1 MKPITKLHL
10 TVLKI
15 RKRRCNSNDDAELQP
30 FFRKHV
36 FWQTQIALLQ
46 AFCQVQVS
54 LWGFAA
60 QSSKYFW
67 NRCCFI
73 VRLCSRT
80 AALYA
85 SRGIASRHDCLGPRL
100 PLFFPDSHYTFAI
113 LDVTDPGFRRCA
125 IPSGDARVGDGRA
138 Y

>member
-1 MKPITKLHL
+1 MDPVERNETTNQITPYSFK
-10 TVLKI
+10 V

-67 NRCCFI
+67 NRFI

-100 PLFFPDSHYTFAI
+100 PLFFPIRITRS
-113 LDVTDPGFRRCA
+113 R
-125 IPSGDARVGDGRA
+125 S
-138 Y
+138 